1 MGKELDKI
9 TISLRVTAVQMKLEI
24 WMQGELEITIN
35 GQKPYSESD
44 IVDCDS
50 LLNSLE
56 LDGEYFIFSCSCG
69 IPECG
74 GWIEGIKVANK
85 GNTIEWIDCD
95 NDKTWYFDK
104 ISIEEYIKAIKKEV
118 RIFKQYFKSKGI
130 KYVGVGYTW

>member
-1 MGKELDKI
+1 MEKKLDR
-9 TISLRVTAVQMKLEI
+9 ISIELRVTAVQMKLDV
-24 WMQGELEITIN
+24 WMQGNLEITIN

-44 IVDCDS
+44 IVDCD
-50 LLNSLE
+50 LLLKSLE

-69 IPECG
+69 NPECG
-74 GWIEGIKVANK
+74 GWTKGIKVAHK

-95 NDKTWYFDK
+95 NDKTWHLDK
-104 ISIEEYIKAIKKEV
+104 TSIEDDMKVIRKEV